1 VELDRNLV
9 VKAEKWAIWLG
20 LITIIFLLRH
30 LFPIFFLTFV
40 LTYIANTAVNALT
53 KRVPRRKLNV
63 VIVYLLLLALL
74 AGVALLVVPRMV
86 AEATNLA
93 RLYIRTEAARG
104 DVAEGQVEAVRE
116 GVIAREARELVDSFI
131 VAIAGR
137 DTFYSFRESDAYAV
151 LMTRL
156 NNALKKAEPNA
167 VRALTMFINGTVIFI
182 SHFIVSIILSF
193 LMLWNLPETK
203 ARMKRFAYG
212 RTADVY
218 AEIAPGL
225 RAFGIML
232 GRAFEAQTVVA
243 IVNAALSCIV
253 FVILGLPS
261 VALLATVVFF
271 CSYIPILGMIISTV
285 PAALLAFKVGGPTH
299 VGWLLVAIL
308 VIHAIEAYMLNPFI
322 YGRHLR
328 LHPLAVLV
336 ILLVGEHLFG
346 VWGLLLGVPIAA
358 FVLRY
363 VIEGEDVVVPK
374 PQPVRASSAPP
385 LPAGE

>member
-1 VELDRNLV
+1 MELDRNLV

-261 VALLATVVFF
+261 VALLA
-271 CSYIPILGMIISTV
+271 
-285 PAALLAFKVGGPTH
+285 FKVGGPTH